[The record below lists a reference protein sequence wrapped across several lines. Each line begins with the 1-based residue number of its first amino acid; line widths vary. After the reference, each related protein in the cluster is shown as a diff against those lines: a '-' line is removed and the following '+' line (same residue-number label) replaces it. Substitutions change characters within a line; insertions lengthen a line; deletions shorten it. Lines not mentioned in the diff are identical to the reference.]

1 MNIWFIVLLVFIGA
15 LQGEIVY
22 LYNKLQEIEKTLK
35 TTGQWVLDLDKKL
48 DKKFDEI
55 DKALNEPELDL
66 MEFINS
72 NNPYQE

>member
-35 TTGQWVLDLDKKL
+35 TTGQWVLDLDKKFYEL
-48 DKKFDEI
+48 K
-55 DKALNEPELDL
+55 EPQIDL
-66 MEFINS
+66 MNFSNS

>member
-1 MNIWFIVLLVFIGA
+1 MNIWFIVLLVLIGA

-55 DKALNEPELDL
+55 DKVLNEPELDL

>member
-35 TTGQWVLDLDKKL
+35 TTGRWVLDLDKKL

>member
-1 MNIWFIVLLVFIGA
+1 MNIWFILLLVLICA
-15 LQGEIVY
+15 LQGEVVY